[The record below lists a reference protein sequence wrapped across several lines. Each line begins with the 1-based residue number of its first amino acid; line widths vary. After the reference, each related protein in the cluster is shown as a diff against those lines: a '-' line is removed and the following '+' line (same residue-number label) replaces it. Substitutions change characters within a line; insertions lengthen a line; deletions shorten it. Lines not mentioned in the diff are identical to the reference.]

1 MGPFDRIVRGNE
13 VDCSAALAQRILLS
27 AEVGIDHS
35 EPTHKPRIIRMIPH
49 SGFHKRS
56 PLFEKLAGPV
66 LITPRPR
73 GAGKKESFHA
83 GKRWRKILKREF
95 DEQLLGAGEIPL
107 QHEKL
112 PTKSKIHRNRMPT
125 GVEPRIRDRL

>member
-35 EPTHKPRIIRMIPH
+35 EPTHKPRIIRMIPD
-49 SGFHKRS
+49 SGFHNRS

-66 LITPRPR
+66 PITPRPR
-73 GAGKKESFHA
+73 GPGKKECFHA
-83 GKRWRKILKREF
+83 VIRWRKILKGKV
-95 DEQLLGAGEIPL
+95 DQHLLG
-107 QHEKL
+107 
-112 PTKSKIHRNRMPT
+112 
-125 GVEPRIRDRL
+125 